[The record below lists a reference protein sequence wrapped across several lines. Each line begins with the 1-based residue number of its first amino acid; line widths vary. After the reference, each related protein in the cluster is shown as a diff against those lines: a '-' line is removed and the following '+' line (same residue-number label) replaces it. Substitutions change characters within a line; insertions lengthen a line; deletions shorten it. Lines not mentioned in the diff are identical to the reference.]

1 MTSPERFERGTAAAA
16 RLTCPLASLVRQRVR
31 LPTRPTAKCIATR
44 LVPTLGPSTTRS
56 FWQHPAAP
64 HPHPHN
70 IMPHLQKRLSKGKK
84 GGKRVVD
91 PFTKKEWYDVKAPS
105 MFSTRAIGK
114 TLATRSQG
122 TKLSS
127 DSLKGRVFETCL
139 ADLQGASPATVD
151 GCARALSPAP
161 CRLHGCAAP
170 RLGRDTHTT
179 GRLCWHPAD
188 VAGNRPA
195 GPPKTRPLSLTAAAA
210 LLPPRSCRWAM
221 RRSLDACWQHPADH
235 YRETASGPPDTLS
248 FEPTRPSIDFAGGG
262 RAPL

>member
-1 MTSPERFERGTAAAA
+1 MS
-16 RLTCPLASLVRQRVR
+16 S
-31 LPTRPTAKCIATR
+31 
-44 LVPTLGPSTTRS
+44 
-56 FWQHPAAP
+56 P
-64 HPHPHN
+64 HPPPPLSQNEEDAYRKMRLRVEDVQGRFCLTNFHGMDITTDKLRSLIKKRCN
-70 IMPHLQKRLSKGKK
+70 IVENHT
-84 GGKRVVD
+84 RV
-91 PFTKKEWYDVKAPS
+91 AH
-105 MFSTRAIGK
+105 
-114 TLATRSQG
+114 
-122 TKLSS
+122 
-127 DSLKGRVFETCL
+127 
-139 ADLQGASPATVD
+139 
-151 GCARALSPAP
+151 ARALSPAP